1 MKYIDIWFHQLGTP
15 LRIKLFLF
23 TSIGLCIGAK
33 AVWRVD
39 SIDLPPHYLFFVIPG
54 VVVSI
59 LLKQIEKTE
68 ITRRNNLL
76 AQRLN
81 LWAISLILLWV
92 VMSFLW
98 LPGVLAYWL
107 EFSNE
112 ALELMTATL
121 LLSRV
126 SFTWRKIE
134 QFLRCENR
142 RHSLHLSSQA

>member
-1 MKYIDIWFHQLGTP
+1 MKYLDIWLHQLGVP

-23 TSIGLCIGAK
+23 STTGFLLGAK
-33 AVWRVD
+33 AVWSVD
-39 SIDLPPHYLFFVIPG
+39 SINLPPHYLLFVIPG
-54 VVVSI
+54 VVASI

-68 ITRRNNLL
+68 ITRRNKLL

-81 LWAISLILLWV
+81 LWAISLILIWLVLSW
-92 VMSFLW
+92 FW

-107 EFSNE
+107 TYSNE
-112 ALELMTATL
+112 ALELMTAAF

-134 QFLRCENR
+134 QFLGSEDC
-142 RHSLHLSSQA
+142 RHSLHLVSHT

>member
-1 MKYIDIWFHQLGTP
+1 MQYIDIWLHQLGTP

-23 TSIGLCIGAK
+23 SSLGLCLGAK

-39 SIDLPPHYLFFVIPG
+39 SIDLPPHYLLFVIPG
-54 VVVSI
+54 VLASI

-68 ITRRNNLL
+68 ITRRNNKL

-81 LWAISLILLWV
+81 LWAISLILIWLVLGW
-92 VMSFLW
+92 FW
-98 LPGVLAYWL
+98 LPGVFANWL
-107 EFSNE
+107 QYANE
-112 ALELMTATL
+112 ALELMTAAF

-134 QFLRCENR
+134 QFLGREDR
-142 RHSLHLSSQA
+142 RHSLHFASQS